1 MCVDYMK
8 EYPLLV
14 GAGIL
19 LPLLLILAFLWL
31 VRSDDPKVLQ
41 IARGQLSRKKGRSFN
56 GNCHSKEGRSL
67 LTVKYL
73 REYSCV
79 GGGRGGG
86 VLLPPPPPPHTRPPL
101 AGLLRRSQGTSDS
114 N

>member
-19 LPLLLILAFLWL
+19 IPLLLILAFLWL

-41 IARGQLSRKKGRSFN
+41 TVTRQL
-56 GNCHSKEGRSL
+56 
-67 LTVKYL
+67 
-73 REYSCV
+73 
-79 GGGRGGG
+79 
-86 VLLPPPPPPHTRPPL
+86 
-101 AGLLRRSQGTSDS
+101 
-114 N
+114 